1 MDIIIHGAT
10 GHMGQLVA
18 QCAERGFA
26 GARIAALV
34 SPSSP
39 EGGGENCYSA
49 LNACPDGDFI
59 VVDFSNHATTTE
71 LLDCC
76 IRRRWPVVI
85 ATTGQTAEETAAIH
99 AAAEQIPVFHAAN
112 TSVGITVLAD
122 LAARAAAA
130 FPDADIE
137 IVETHHHRKLDVPSG
152 TALLLA
158 RAIQK
163 VRGTATLHI
172 GRHENGRRTPQEIG
186 VHSIRLGNTVGV
198 HEILISTGS
207 ETLSLKH
214 QAEDRTLFAE
224 GALTAAAFLRGRDAG
239 YYTMQDL
246 LGN

>member
-1 MDIIIHGAT
+1 EH
-10 GHMGQLVA
+10 
-18 QCAERGFA
+18 
-26 GARIAALV
+26 
-34 SPSSP
+34 
-39 EGGGENCYSA
+39 
-49 LNACPDGDFI
+49 
-59 VVDFSNHATTTE
+59 
-71 LLDCC
+71 
-76 IRRRWPVVI
+76 IRY
-85 ATTGQTAEETAAIH
+85 TH
-99 AAAEQIPVFHAAN
+99 AATPW
-112 TSVGITVLAD
+112 GGCGVLGFQT
-122 LAARAAAA
+122 ARAAAA

-158 RAIQK
+158 RVIQK

-224 GALTAAAFLRGRDAG
+224 GALTAAAFLQGRDAG